1 MKKPISII
9 LKILSII
16 SAAITLI
23 LAAFCAYDWIK
34 IANTQF
40 AYTVEFW
47 LVVDYYAV
55 AMLIF
60 AGAGVALSLP
70 NCFIADEGKPKK
82 TALIMTIAFVAVVL
96 VSLVLYLLPFNI

>member
-1 MKKPISII
+1 MKKTISII

-16 SAAITLI
+16 SAVITLI
-23 LAAFCAYDWIK
+23 LAAFCAYDWIA

-47 LVVDYYAV
+47 LVIDYYAV

-60 AGAGVALSLP
+60 AGTGAVLSLP
-70 NCFIADEGKPKK
+70 NCFIADEGKHKK
-82 TALIMTIAFVAVVL
+82 TALIMTVAFAVVVL
-96 VSLVLYLLPFNI
+96 VSFILYLLPINI